1 MPGEEEEEK
10 YFKVG
15 RQYSDEYAEKLTY
28 EERERQVCD
37 RAHWRAA
44 LIKVLQHKDTTVC
57 PLYVA
62 IINHNEADVAR
73 VIKERHAD
81 PSAIYSSG
89 THPKFSMGRCWP
101 YLSYA
106 VFENYLPVI
115 KVLLEDIRVVRAIYK
130 REYQPLR
137 WGFDSSMD
145 TDIECLKAILE
156 VVGHDANQPSRSEL
170 QKVYKAIDA
179 IHHVPTLRRNYQILQ
194 EMEKFVPHWLTI
206 EGIAENKEKYGWIS
220 YIGSQQIIT

>member
-37 RAHWRAA
+37 RAQWRAA

-145 TDIECLKAILE
+145 IDIECLKAILE
-156 VVGHDANQPSRSEL
+156 VVGHDANQPSRSDNRRHSSCS
-170 QKVYKAIDA
+170 DA
-179 IHHVPTLRRNYQILQ
+179 ATKLPNITRDGEICSPLVDYRRNR
-194 EMEKFVPHWLTI
+194 
-206 EGIAENKEKYGWIS
+206 
-220 YIGSQQIIT
+220 